1 LVGKKETE
9 RSKMCRGI
17 IVGPEPKRDEYHG
30 CPFRHWSKETLSD
43 FLHANYS
50 LKPDDMRKIME
61 QK

>member
-1 LVGKKETE
+1 
-9 RSKMCRGI
+9 MCRGI